1 MCVNCEI
8 NSRTLEVCSTTDH
21 TTDQALALFDFHVK
35 VTDLSSPPNTFPDTE
50 VDEDPGD
57 GQSYC

>member
-1 MCVNCEI
+1 M
-8 NSRTLEVCSTTDH
+8 RSTPDH